1 MSQREVCHACEL
13 PVGERTWRIDPI
25 ITEAFTMCDVCY
37 RLYELGIIDTD
48 GRLLVVTTET
58 R

>member
-1 MSQREVCHACEL
+1 MNRKKCHACGL
-13 PVGERTWRIDPI
+13 PLGDRIWTIDPI
-25 ITEAFTMCDVCY
+25 ITESFEMCDVCY